1 MLTELVR
8 LKAPALL
15 TGAVALFLVA
25 CQTESYN
32 YDLEID
38 SVAAVGQRWGP
49 TFEIKPV
56 RGSPADADVMFGGVA
71 SIISDELMGKQL
83 IPVEP
88 GAEPDLIVLVD
99 YGARPPK
106 TEFRKVQVPDP
117 MGTSSIDPITGRRV
131 TRSPMG
137 GPPTGITYTEEIRPF
152 VVIEKYMIL
161 SAVDGKIDR
170 TKGARRELANIE
182 VVCNDE
188 REELDPYLPV
198 LAMATG
204 RQIGTPTVGVEEVKI
219 RAQR

>member
-1 MLTELVR
+1 MLSAFKH
-8 LKAPALL
+8 LKAPAML
-15 TGAVALFLVA
+15 TGTVALFLVA
-25 CQTESYN
+25 CQTESFN

-49 TFEIKPV
+49 TFEIKPFSC
-56 RGSPADADVMFGGVA
+56 SPADADVMFGGVA
-71 SIISDELMGKQL
+71 TIISEELMGKQL

-88 GAEPDLIVLVD
+88 GKEPDLIVLVD

-106 TEFRKVQVPDP
+106 TEFRKVQVPTP
-117 MGTSSIDPITGRRV
+117 LGTSGIDPITGRRIS
-131 TRSPMG
+131 RSTMG
-137 GPPTGITYTEEIRPF
+137 GPPIGITYAEEIRPF

-161 SAVDGKIDR
+161 SAVDGQMNR
-170 TKGARRELANIE
+170 SKGTRRELANIE
-182 VVCNDE
+182 VVCNDY

-204 RQIGTPTVGVEEVKI
+204 RQIGTPTSGVEEVKI